1 MSGKAILERLKAAC
15 PKADEAAAKA
25 RLEGHPRSLIPRRAL
40 PVGEDAIALF
50 RDYAQAAAATVE
62 EIESVHDIPAAA
74 ASFLKANDL
83 PARLRLAADA
93 RLAGLDWG
101 EVETLS
107 GPAAPQDKAGLSWA
121 FCGIAETGT
130 LMMVSGPDS
139 PVTLNFLPDNHI
151 VALRAGDIA
160 GAYEDAWD
168 KLRAQMGEAAMP
180 RAVNWITGPS
190 RTADIEQTLVL
201 GAHGPRKLHILL
213 VKEQER

>member
-1 MSGKAILERLKAAC
+1 
-15 PKADEAAAKA
+15 
-25 RLEGHPRSLIPRRAL
+25 
-40 PVGEDAIALF
+40 
-50 RDYAQAAAATVE
+50 VE
-62 EIESVHDIPAAA
+62 EIESARNIPAAA
-74 ASFLKANDL
+74 ANFLKANDL
-83 PARLRLAADA
+83 PARLRLAGDS
-93 RLAGLDWG
+93 RLSGLDWG

-107 GPAAPQDKAGLSWA
+107 GPAEPQDKAGLSWA

-130 LMMVSGPDS
+130 LMMVSGPQS

-151 VALRAGDIA
+151 VALRAGDIV

-168 KLRAQMGEAAMP
+168 KLRAQMDGAAMP